1 MNGCWITAFRYFL
14 TFFWQT
20 DLFNLATFYI
30 CFVKFLMVL
39 SQFFRLDPLIK
50 LFNFK
55 DHIW

>member
-39 SQFFRLDPLIK
+39 SQFFGLDPLIK
-50 LFNFK
+50 LFNF
-55 DHIW
+55 